1 MTLQFNCQ
9 HCNELIISKFL
20 KVGEMAECKKCGEKN
35 TIPKSA
41 EGISE
46 SEIKSEHTISDAFED
61 SDGDKIDESGN
72 KITESGDEINSN
84 NDIKGYLG
92 IGTFLLLYGIFFIPE
107 IWIDDWMIDGPFYL
121 NKWLIETFNITAS
134 EEIWGRTITTS
145 MDPNYGPLKGFAW
158 FIGLI
163 FGGAL
168 FGHLGRGWLNIYN
181 LEYLLYD
188 WINTFPE
195 EFKNKE
201 ISLDEITNEDVYS
214 LNKGEDT
221 YWFSYPNYENEL
233 DTEIH
238 LFYNEKDK
246 MFYFKNDI
254 SPYWLVS
261 PTDKISVTTHS
272 GMVYI
277 IELTIDKRSI
287 LLSSPSI
294 RSIELMTELFS
305 KNTSNS
311 KKNSISSK
319 KKANR
324 KEQQKLKKT
333 SAPKSEKVDVKAE
346 LKKYKEMLD
355 DGLIEQEDY
364 DAKKKELLGL

>member
-1 MTLQFNCQ
+1 MALQFNCQ

-20 KVGEMAECKKCGEKN
+20 KVGEVVECKKCGEKN
-35 TIPKSA
+35 TIPKNA

-46 SEIKSEHTISDAFED
+46 STIKSENTISDAFDD
-61 SDGDKIDESGN
+61 SDGDKIP
-72 KITESGDEINSN
+72 ESGDEINSY

-92 IGTFLLLYGIFFIPE
+92 IGTFLLSYGILFIPE
-107 IWIDDWMIDGPFYL
+107 IWIDDWIIDGDFYI
-121 NKWLIETFNITAS
+121 NKWLIETFNI
-134 EEIWGRTITTS
+134 I
-145 MDPNYGPLKGFAW
+145 MDPNYGPLNNFTW
-158 FIGLI
+158 TFGLI

-168 FGHLGRGWLNIYN
+168 FGHLGRGWLNKYN

-233 DTEIH
+233 DTQIH

-261 PTDKISVTTHS
+261 PTDKISVTTPL
-272 GMVYI
+272 GMVNI

-294 RSIELMTELFS
+294 SSIELMTELFS
-305 KNTSNS
+305 KNTS
-311 KKNSISSK
+311 IIDEEEITE
-319 KKANR
+319 
-324 KEQQKLKKT
+324 EQQKPKKT
-333 SAPKSEKVDVKAE
+333 SALKSEEVDIEKE
-346 LKKYKEMLD
+346 LEKLKGLLD
-355 DGLIEQEDY
+355 KGLITQEAY
-364 DAKKKELLGL
+364 DAKMNQLLGL